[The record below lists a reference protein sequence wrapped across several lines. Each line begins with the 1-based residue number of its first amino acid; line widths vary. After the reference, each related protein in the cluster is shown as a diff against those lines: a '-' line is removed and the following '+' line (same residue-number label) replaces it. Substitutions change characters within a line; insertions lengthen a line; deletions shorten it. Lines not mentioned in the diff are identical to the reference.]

1 MNTHLIATAAAR
13 AERNICKSTKE
24 TYLLSVDAET
34 NKLLYTAIIGIVT
47 CEPDKQARRK
57 NMVMIQRHAGTLN
70 WLRKLTPE
78 QINNAAPDIARAM
91 EVLIDLNILKDI
103 LTTNKHLSGQ
113 RDKQLEQ
120 CRWMVEHGARNNMI
134 QAVCYLLV
142 ESDIRQIRTELGIN
156 SQLGRCGA
164 LPLEDQLTVQDYW
177 QRMKETESD
186 TFQRYRQ
193 LQEAFPQYDLG
204 RLNAAINGI

>member
-1 MNTHLIATAAAR
+1 
-13 AERNICKSTKE
+13 
-24 TYLLSVDAET
+24 
-34 NKLLYTAIIGIVT
+34 
-47 CEPDKQARRK
+47 
-57 NMVMIQRHAGTLN
+57 
-70 WLRKLTPE
+70 
-78 QINNAAPDIARAM
+78 
-91 EVLIDLNILKDI
+91 
-103 LTTNKHLSGQ
+103 
-113 RDKQLEQ
+113 
-120 CRWMVEHGARNNMI
+120 MVEHGARNNMI